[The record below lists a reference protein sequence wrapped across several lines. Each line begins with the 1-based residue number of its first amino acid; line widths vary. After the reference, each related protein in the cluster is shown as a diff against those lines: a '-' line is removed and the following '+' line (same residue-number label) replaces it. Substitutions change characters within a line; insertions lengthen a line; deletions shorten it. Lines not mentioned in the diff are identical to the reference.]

1 MQSPDLHTTHPDSAP
16 SWRGHLWT
24 RASLCHS
31 PSSLAWSQFCLKRGD
46 LASRWAKHLLPATGS
61 CASGVGFRTKL
72 DGLVL
77 KELSGRVSPS
87 YTAVLNAGE
96 RQQRENPGRRQALPG
111 EGGGGAEGE
120 RSGNHGGRVGDGSES
135 RTSAGR
141 GQVYIYRKREGGAVT
156 TRRRASG
163 SLAARRGGGGSASSP
178 GAPAPPPP
186 RRRPPARV
194 PRAPRPSRAR
204 RPRAPRSSTPRWNW
218 LCGSPSRTPR
228 EMC

>member
-1 MQSPDLHTTHPDSAP
+1 MQAPDFHTTHPDSAP

-24 RASLCHS
+24 PASLCHS

-46 LASRWAKHLLPATGS
+46 LASRWAKHLPATGS
-61 CASGVGFRTKL
+61 CASEVGFRTKL

-120 RSGNHGGRVGDGSES
+120 RSGNHGGRVGDDSES
-135 RTSAGR
+135 
-141 GQVYIYRKREGGAVT
+141 GAQ
-156 TRRRASG
+156 AP
-163 SLAARRGGGGSASSP
+163 GGGKSIFIESGKAV
-178 GAPAPPPP
+178 
-186 RRRPPARV
+186 R
-194 PRAPRPSRAR
+194 
-204 RPRAPRSSTPRWNW
+204 
-218 LCGSPSRTPR
+218 
-228 EMC
+228 